1 MSSSRIT
8 DPFAI
13 TVIKSIIGVDDKALQ
28 RSYFSSS
35 LVKKKFIM
43 KLIIAVTERHF

>member
-1 MSSSRIT
+1 MSSSGIT

-13 TVIKSIIGVDDKALQ
+13 TVIKSIIGVDDKVLQ
-28 RSYFSSS
+28 RSYFSS
-35 LVKKKFIM
+35 LVKKFIM